1 MDLRVLL
8 IRLFLYMLERRS
20 WLLNVIERA
29 GFILA
34 NGRKYGELGLSRR
47 AFPAFVQLSDDSPLL
62 FDMFQFS

>member
-8 IRLFLYMLERRS
+8 IWLFLYMLERRS

-29 GFILA
+29 GLTLA

-47 AFPAFVQLSDDSPLL
+47 AFPASVQLSDDSPLL
-62 FDMFQFS
+62 FDKLQFS